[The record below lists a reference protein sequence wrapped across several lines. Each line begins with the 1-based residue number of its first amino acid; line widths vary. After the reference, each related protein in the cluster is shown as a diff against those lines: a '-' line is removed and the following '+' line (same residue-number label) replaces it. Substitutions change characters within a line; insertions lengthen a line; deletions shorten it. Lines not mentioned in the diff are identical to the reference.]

1 MNTSAIQ
8 PTDIVSL
15 WQQASEK
22 FERMSAE
29 EKREI
34 FVSAGI
40 LTKKGNVTKRY
51 KSVIVPVSGKA
62 ATKAK

>member
-1 MNTSAIQ
+1 MWQLASANFRAMNPA
-8 PTDIVSL
+8 
-15 WQQASEK
+15 
-22 FERMSAE
+22 

-51 KSVIVPVSGKA
+51 KGVIVPVA
-62 ATKAK
+62 AKTPRAIE

>member
-1 MNTSAIQ
+1 
-8 PTDIVSL
+8 
-15 WQQASEK
+15 
-22 FERMSAE
+22 MSAA

-51 KSVIVPVSGKA
+51 KGVFVPVA
-62 ATKAK
+62 AKTSPAIK

>member
-1 MNTSAIQ
+1 MKISTIQ
-8 PTDIVSL
+8 PTDIVSQ
-15 WQQASEK
+15 WQLASANFQA
-22 FERMSAE
+22 MSAE

-51 KSVIVPVSGKA
+51 KDVIVPI
-62 ATKAK
+62 ATKASAKAK